1 MTVMHLNAEGSPF
14 YGVEA
19 GGALV
24 FRADKR
30 LRARTG
36 LSYGYYSVD
45 GLGVLS
51 FGKSDQTED
60 LPIDPST
67 GMGGSLFDP
76 VTVVQNTIEYDD
88 ADQLT
93 DKFHYL
99 HIPML
104 IEYRFAPRWAVSAG
118 ARMALLLGAPARYKL
133 SDEQFTANYVASAPA
148 SRSFLYDYG
157 ILRKI
162 DIAPEVMLSWKAGNR
177 LWLDAGYLH
186 GLVPYINRSDISGR
200 GDYHRMLQV
209 GARYT
214 II

>member
-1 MTVMHLNAEGSPF
+1 LVPVQSPEPDEFLLPSRLSFDRIIPAQGESRKSVELQAMTVMHLNAEGSPF

-76 VTVVQNTIEYDD
+76 VTVVQNTIEYAPPLLNSSALDVHRPVYWWIARPWT
-88 ADQLT
+88 ADGRQ
-93 DKFHYL
+93 D
-99 HIPML
+99 
-104 IEYRFAPRWAVSAG
+104 
-118 ARMALLLGAPARYKL
+118 L
-133 SDEQFTANYVASAPA
+133 SV
-148 SRSFLYDYG
+148 
-157 ILRKI
+157 
-162 DIAPEVMLSWKAGNR
+162 
-177 LWLDAGYLH
+177 
-186 GLVPYINRSDISGR
+186 
-200 GDYHRMLQV
+200 
-209 GARYT
+209 
-214 II
+214 